1 MHRRERWC
9 GDITSPL
16 RASEPELSLA
26 DCAGA
31 TRPGGPLTGGSRATM
46 RSLRSPAWPP
56 QWLARDL
63 LPLGFAHS
71 SRNNKIARPAVLR
84 CAAGLKAAGRPS
96 RR

>member
-1 MHRRERWC
+1 MVHASRRAFDWRISRHDAVAALP
-9 GDITSPL
+9 G
-16 RASEPELSLA
+16 LA
-26 DCAGA
+26 
-31 TRPGGPLTGGSRATM
+31 
-46 RSLRSPAWPP
+46 P

-71 SRNNKIARPAVLR
+71 SRNNKIARPAILR